1 MHVYIV
7 LCVRHR
13 KIFVGKS
20 LERGLISQTTVFLIH
35 VGGYFFLSVI
45 GPSGLVLSLCR
56 TDEIPTISTG
66 DTHAKRVNTI
76 NTITTANRT
85 RDPYVVP
92 SYFRLGVFSF
102 FSFLFQPPPAER
114 EYGSRVFTVFFL
126 ASTPDRPLQI
136 EFRKHTTPRWGFV
149 RVQNRVVP
157 VERYASGHTHTH
169 IYLCCKKS

>member
-102 FSFLFQPPPAER
+102 FFLPFPTAPGRTRIRQSCFHCFFSR
-114 EYGSRVFTVFFL
+114 LYSGSSASNRIPKTYHTAMGLCTCAKPRRTRRTIRV
-126 ASTPDRPLQI
+126 RP
-136 EFRKHTTPRWGFV
+136 
-149 RVQNRVVP
+149 
-157 VERYASGHTHTH
+157 HTHTH
-169 IYLCCKKS
+169 ISVL